1 LWISITGSTND
12 IRKDRQDDKEIYI
25 ILVGLG
31 TRTPIIKVITDRAI
45 TIGTI
50 PTKEDLNKPIL
61 PIEPI

>member
-1 LWISITGSTND
+1 LWISITDSINN

-31 TRTPIIKVITDRAI
+31 TRTPIIKAITDRAI
-45 TIGTI
+45 IIGTI
-50 PTKEDLNKPIL
+50 LIKEDLNKPIL